1 MVVQSLRPDALVHRL
16 LTVRA
21 IVVNVVLDFCI
32 GACAVPCAQWL
43 DRPGVGMAS
52 WGWHTMLSGGIALL
66 AAGLPFRIAQQH
78 WRFSGAADFW
88 RLAWAAAL
96 AALFHATAMALVGHG
111 TGAPA
116 FPVIHALVLLVMLV
130 GSRLTYQRW
139 RLWRQQRRARA
150 GQVGQCRVVLVA
162 DGRSAD
168 LFMHAASS
176 AMAVAGMVVNGAHR
190 RGRRIHGVPVL
201 GTVDELDAVLARLC
215 QGGHVPSPMLIVDP
229 RCTGAAL
236 AAVLRTAQAH
246 GVQVRRMPDIA
257 AITAPE
263 WSELYPV
270 EIEELLNRP
279 PVTPDFGRLAGM
291 LQGRRVLVTGAGGSI
306 GTELVRQIARYAPS
320 SLILLDN
327 GEYALWRIDVDL
339 SEQAPRVER
348 HIVIADVRDPRR
360 IEQVFAQYRPEL
372 VFHAAALKHVPMVED
387 NPCEGLLTNIE
398 GSRVVAD
405 AARRHGAR
413 AMVQISTDKAVNPSS
428 IMGASKRVAEMYCQA
443 LDIMAR
449 RDATDMRCI
458 TVRFGNVLGSAGSV
472 VSLFRHQ
479 IERGGP
485 LTITDPDMERYFMT
499 VAEAVALVL
508 QASACGLDSRP
519 GEGEIDDMLR
529 MGGIFVLDMGQPVRI
544 VDLAHQMIV
553 LAGLRPGQDI
563 DIRFTGA
570 RRGEK
575 LSEDLF
581 HQREVPRPTGYRGL
595 RMATPRTVDLALA
608 TSIMDAIVRAC
619 REGDDCTALALLKEL
634 VPEFVHMGHHGAPM
648 ASARQTDCER
658 NAS

>member
-1 MVVQSLRPDALVHRL
+1 MVVQSLRPDALVHRF
-16 LTVRA
+16 LTARA
-21 IVVNVVLDFCI
+21 IMVNTSLDFCI
-32 GACAVPCAQWL
+32 GACAVPCARWL
-43 DRPGVGMAS
+43 DHPGGGMA
-52 WGWHTMLSGGIALL
+52 WNWHAMLPGGAALL
-66 AAGLPFRIAQQH
+66 AAGMPFRIAQQH

-96 AALFHATAMALVGHG
+96 AAFLYATGMALAGHG
-111 TGAPA
+111 VPGPA
-116 FPVIHALVLLVMLV
+116 LPVIHALVLLVMLV

-139 RLWRQQRRARA
+139 RLWRRQRRARGGQA
-150 GQVGQCRVVLVA
+150 GQYRVVLVA

-168 LFMHAASS
+168 LFLHAAS
-176 AMAVAGMVVNGAHR
+176 APMAVTGMVVNGAHR

-201 GTVDELDAVLARLC
+201 GTMEELDTVLARLC
-215 QGGHVPSPMLIVDP
+215 RTKAQPSPLLIVDP
-229 RCTGAAL
+229 CCKGTAL
-236 AAVLRTAQAH
+236 ATVLRTAQAH

-257 AITAPE
+257 AVTAPE

-279 PVTPDFGRLAGM
+279 PVAPDFGRLADM
-291 LQGRRVLVTGAGGSI
+291 LRGRRVLVTGAGGSI
-306 GTELVRQIARYAPS
+306 GMELVRQIARYAPA

-339 SEQAPRVER
+339 SEQAPQVPR
-348 HIVIADVRDPRR
+348 HIVIADVRDPQR

-405 AARRHGAR
+405 AARRHGTR

-449 RDATDMRCI
+449 RDGTDLRCI

-563 DIRFTGA
+563 EIRFTGA

-581 HQREVPRPTGYRGL
+581 HQREVPRPTGCRGL

-619 REGDDCTALALLKEL
+619 RTGDDRTALALLKEL
-634 VPEFVHMGHHGAPM
+634 VPEFVHTGQPGDPAAP
-648 ASARQTDCER
+648 ARRTDRER